1 MRGITVEEIF
11 EPYLSTKPK
20 ESGTGIGLYLARN
33 ILKKS
38 FKGGNISAENVDNGV
53 TFYIE
58 IKA

>member
-38 FKGGNISAENVDNGV
+38 FKGNISAENVDNGV
-53 TFYIE
+53 TFFYIE